1 MTRAVTIIGVLAIL
15 SFALDQISKFYV
27 TDVLGLGWG
36 RLPYDVFQPYLR
48 FVYAEN
54 CGINFGLFSSTVD
67 GECSRTAAWVL
78 IALSVAISL
87 ALLIWALR
95 RNSVSIAVGAG
106 LVIGGALGNAWDR
119 LVHGAVIDFLNTS
132 CCGIHNPFSFNVA
145 DIAIFAGAIWIAI
158 RA

>member
-1 MTRAVTIIGVLAIL
+1 MQRVATIIGVLAIL
-15 SFALDQISKFYV
+15 SFALDQLSKFYV

-36 RLPYDVFQPYLR
+36 SQPYDVFAPYLR

-54 CGINFGLFSSTVD
+54 EGINFGIPLA
-67 GECSRTAAWVL
+67 GRWVL
-78 IALSVAISL
+78 IGLSVAISL
-87 ALLIWALR
+87 ALLIWSLR
-95 RNSVSIAVGAG
+95 RNTVSIAVGAG

-119 LVHGAVIDFLNTS
+119 LIHGAVIDFLNTS
-132 CCGIHNPFSFNVA
+132 CCGINNPFSFNIA

>member
-1 MTRAVTIIGVLAIL
+1 MQRSATIIGALAIL
-15 SFALDQISKFYV
+15 SFALDQVSKYFV
-27 TDVLGLGWG
+27 TQTLGLGWG
-36 RLPYDVFQPYLR
+36 SPPYDVFSPFLR

-54 CGINFGLFSSTVD
+54 CGINFGLFGD
-67 GECSRTAAWVL
+67 CSPASAYVL

-87 ALLIWALR
+87 AVLIWALR
-95 RNSVSIAVGAG
+95 RNTAAIAVGAG

-119 LVHGAVIDFLNTS
+119 LVHGAVIDFLNNS
-132 CCGIHNPFSFNVA
+132 CCGINNPFSYNIA